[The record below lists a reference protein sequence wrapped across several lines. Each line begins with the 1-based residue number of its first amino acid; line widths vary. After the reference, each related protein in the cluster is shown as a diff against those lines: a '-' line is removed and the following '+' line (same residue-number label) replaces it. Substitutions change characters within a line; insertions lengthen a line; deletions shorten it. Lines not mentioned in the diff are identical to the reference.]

1 MVNPEK
7 KSGLDRVSPHR
18 RGALLFA
25 EMRESLSMAMNA
37 ITAHLLRSALTLL
50 GVLIGVFS
58 IIVVMTAMRVL
69 ERNVENNLAQLGSQ
83 TFAIQKYPQVQFGNS
98 YDWLKFWRRPNI
110 TFKQGRDVEERTTP
124 TGAGVQDLGNAVEQG
139 QAIAERA
146 TLASAVGVEGNFFSG
161 QITTRYAKT
170 APNVQ
175 LLGDTPGSFPAHN
188 WLIDEGRLF
197 DDSDVENERS
207 VCVLGSALAKTVFPF
222 GSALGQQV
230 KINGINYAIVGVLAP
245 KGGSVGGNQDNFA
258 VIPLTTALHRY
269 GLRWNGLSIMVQA
282 RGSSVYADC
291 EEQVRGILRDIRKVR
306 PGDPD
311 DFELFSNDSLIDQF
325 KTFTRAVRIGVT
337 VVSSI
342 ALLAA
347 GVGIMNIMLVSVTE
361 RTREIGVR
369 RAIGAK
375 RRNIM
380 AQFILEAVVLCEIGG
395 VIGVVLGILGGNVLA
410 WFMKVPP
417 AIPVDW
423 IVLGLV
429 LCSIVGI
436 VFGTYPAWKAANL
449 DPIESLRYE

>member
-1 MVNPEK
+1 MK
-7 KSGLDRVSPHR
+7 FHR
-18 RGALLFA
+18 PTLLLG
-25 EMRESLSMAMNA
+25 ELRESISMAFNA
-37 ITAHLLRSALTLL
+37 IIAHKLRSALTLL

-69 ERNVENNLAQLGSQ
+69 ERNVEDNLSELGSQ
-83 TFAIQKYPQVQFGNS
+83 TFAIQKWPQVQFGNNS
-98 YDWLKFWRRPNI
+98 DWEKYWRRKDI
-110 TFKQGRDVEERTTP
+110 TM
-124 TGAGVQDLGNAVEQG
+124 EQG
-139 QAIAERA
+139 KTVGQKA
-146 TLASAVGVEGNFFSG
+146 TLAAAVGVEGTFWGG

-175 LLGDTPGSFPAHN
+175 LLGDTPGCFSTHN
-188 WLIDEGRLF
+188 WIVDEGRLF
-197 DDSDVENERS
+197 DDGDVDSARS
-207 VCVLGSALAKTVFPF
+207 VCVLGSALAQTVFPF
-222 GSALGQQV
+222 GSALGQEI
-230 KINGINYAIVGVLAP
+230 KMNGINYAVVGVLAP

-282 RGSSVYADC
+282 QSSATYADC
-291 EEQVRGILRDIRKVR
+291 EEQVRGILRDARKVR

-380 AQFILEAVVLCEIGG
+380 AQFIMEAVVLCEVGG

-417 AIPVDW
+417 AVPVDW

>member
-1 MVNPEK
+1 
-7 KSGLDRVSPHR
+7 
-18 RGALLFA
+18 
-25 EMRESLSMAMNA
+25 
-37 ITAHLLRSALTLL
+37 
-50 GVLIGVFS
+50 
-58 IIVVMTAMRVL
+58 VL
-69 ERNVENNLAQLGSQ
+69 ERSIENNLSQLGSQ
-83 TFAIQKYPQVQFGNS
+83 TFAIQKFPAVQFGNS
-98 YDWLKFWRRPNI
+98 YDWEKFWRRKNI
-110 TFKQGRDVEERTTP
+110 TFEQGRDVEERTTP
-124 TGAGVQDLGNAVEQG
+124 NNSGVQDLGDALEQG
-139 QAIAERA
+139 QAVAERA
-146 TLASAVGVEGNFFSG
+146 TLASAVGVEGTFWAG
-161 QITTRYAKT
+161 QVSTRYAKT

-188 WLIDEGRLF
+188 WIIDEGRIF
-197 DDSDVENERS
+197 DDSDVENARS
-207 VCVLGSALAKTVFPF
+207 VCVLGSALAQTAFPF
-222 GSALGQQV
+222 GSALGQQL
-230 KINGINYAIVGVLAP
+230 KINGINYAIVGVLAS

-282 RGSSVYADC
+282 RSSADYADC
-291 EEQVRGILRDIRKVR
+291 EEQVRGILRDARKVR

-311 DFELFSNDSLIDQF
+311 DFELYSNDSLIDQF

-380 AQFILEAVVLCEIGG
+380 AQFIMEAIVLCEVGG
-395 VIGVVLGILGGNVLA
+395 VIGVVLGILGGNILA

-417 AIPVDW
+417 GVPVDW

-429 LCSIVGI
+429 LCSVVGI